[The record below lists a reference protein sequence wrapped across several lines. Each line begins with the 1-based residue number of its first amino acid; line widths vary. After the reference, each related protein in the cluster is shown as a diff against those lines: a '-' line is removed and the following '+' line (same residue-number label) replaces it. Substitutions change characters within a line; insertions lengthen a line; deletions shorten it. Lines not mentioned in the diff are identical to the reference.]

1 MAKIF
6 PDKATPFFQNTI
18 SFQGSLVSLTFVKES
33 FDKFAFLLFLLPF
46 SRVSVRLPL
55 LLYKF
60 KEKKNKNEKLSKKH
74 ESRKELCRESV
85 INIQCISLL
94 NKENKASE
102 KI

>member
-18 SFQGSLVSLTFVKES
+18 SFQGSLVSLTFVRES

-60 KEKKNKNEKLSKKH
+60 KEKKKQE
-74 ESRKELCRESV
+74 RK
-85 INIQCISLL
+85 II
-94 NKENKASE
+94 
-102 KI
+102 

>member
-33 FDKFAFLLFLLPF
+33 FDKFALLLFLLPF

-60 KEKKNKNEKLSKKH
+60 KEKKKQE
-74 ESRKELCRESV
+74 RK
-85 INIQCISLL
+85 II
-94 NKENKASE
+94 
-102 KI
+102 